1 MSYIQTIGESEA
13 QGPLRA
19 VYEGL
24 QQEFGFVPNIFK
36 TSSLNTDILQAQ
48 IGLFSTL
55 MASPSNV
62 TRAQREMIALVVSQ
76 TNRCRY

>member
-1 MSYIQTIGESEA
+1 MSFIHTIAESEA
-13 QGPLRA
+13 QEPLRA
-19 VYEGL
+19 VYERL

-36 TSSLNTDILQAQ
+36 ASSLNADILQAQ

-55 MASPSNV
+55 MAGPSNL

>member
-1 MSYIQTIGESEA
+1 MSFINMISESEA
-13 QGPLRA
+13 QGALRA

-24 QQEFGFVPNIFK
+24 QQGFGFVPNIFK
-36 TSSLNTDILQAQ
+36 ASSLNTDILQAQ

-55 MASPSNV
+55 MAGPSNL